1 MLASFKS
8 LKNMD
13 LFFFA
18 SYKNPEKMNL
28 FSDKLAKAKK
38 ITSIFFFVAS
48 LKTLEKPILLTI
60 IFTKGNLR

>member
-13 LFFFA
+13 FFFA

-28 FSDKLAKAKK
+28 FFDKLAKAKK
-38 ITSIFFFVAS
+38 ITSIFFFFVAS